1 MAVHARSRH
10 EPESDSNEAALSN
23 AEISE
28 LLALEAEN
36 ASQPLLKALRS
47 ASRKALFWPEEADT
61 LVRQGRSLTE
71 LPGVGPYLEK
81 GIRQWIRNPPP
92 VPKPPP
98 LRKDFFTL
106 PQAQA
111 VLSKNESFVRRLK
124 ADLQMHTR

>member
-1 MAVHARSRH
+1 MAVHARSRY
-10 EPESDSNEAALSN
+10 EAESDSNEAALGN

-61 LVRQGRSLTE
+61 LIREGRSLTE

-98 LRKDFFTL
+98 LRKHFFTW
-106 PQAQA
+106 PQARSI
-111 VLSKNESFVRRLK
+111 LTRNDIYIRRLK
-124 ADLQMHTR
+124 GDLQM